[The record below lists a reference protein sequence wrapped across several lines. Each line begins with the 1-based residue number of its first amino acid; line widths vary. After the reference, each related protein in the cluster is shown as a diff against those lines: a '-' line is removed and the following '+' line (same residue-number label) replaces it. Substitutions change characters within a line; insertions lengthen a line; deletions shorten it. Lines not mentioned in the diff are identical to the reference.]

1 MFCTK
6 CGKELKDGSKFCTE
20 CGAALDGAP
29 APAPAPAPAQTPV
42 YAAAPVYTPA
52 PAAASK
58 KKMSGGVIALIITA
72 AVLAVAA
79 IALVAFVL
87 LSGKGDA
94 DPEASGTP
102 AFSNVG
108 GDHAIDAPDAP
119 SVGGFDAEDMDGDYY
134 CAQETGSTLELDVSD
149 GQLSIYKTRYGNL
162 DVSTL
167 IPVPSSNRFTINY
180 GGRLIEFFYSPSGE
194 SVTVSEAG
202 ESTLFTEDGD
212 HAWVIDAAP
221 QVTDPFTDPNGYI
234 LPTDTQYITEAD
246 LYPFSEEE
254 VKLIRNEIYARHGYS
269 FTMEKFRDYFNAKN
283 WYFENPNVNVNTF
296 GTQDMNQYERANI
309 DTIKAYEEMMGW

>member
-20 CGAALDGAP
+20 CGAALDG
-29 APAPAPAPAQTPV
+29 APAPAQTPV

-102 AFSNVG
+102 AFSDVG

-119 SVGGFDAEDMDGDYY
+119 SVGSFDAEDMDGDYY